1 MKSKQY
7 LTLSTKT
14 RSEATPMEMNEELF
28 ETQTTL
34 MVMTC
39 LNMLSQAF
47 TKIIIIIV
55 INGNIV

>member
-14 RSEATPMEMNEELF
+14 RTEAIPMEMKEELF

-47 TKIIIIIV
+47 TKIILIIV

>member
-14 RSEATPMEMNEELF
+14 RTEDIPMEMNEELF

>member
-14 RSEATPMEMNEELF
+14 RTEAIPMEMKEELF